1 MIRVAVLDDHAAV
14 RAGLE
19 AILGA
24 APEMVSVG
32 SAHDEAQHNDH
43 VGASGATVA
52 DIGHGL
58 ILAGAQVMR
67 HRQIPVIRQAR
78 RGAVGLRQSAFEL
91 RA

>member
-32 SAHDEAQHNDH
+32 
-43 VGASGATVA
+43 
-52 DIGHGL
+52 HGL
-58 ILAGAQVMR
+58 MLAGAQVMR
-67 HRQIPVIRQAR
+67 HCRIPVIRQAR
-78 RGAVGLRQSAFEL
+78 RGAAGLRQSAFEL